1 MLRPLRLR
9 FAGDAKGEEA
19 GVVVKKADCVEA
31 DAEVVDVVV
40 MALLVV
46 ADSSDSSDSSSAF
59 RLRVLGFFAGGDAGA
74 DADDADR
81 RDGAM
86 ALTEG
91 DAAIVELRLIP
102 VSVAVAVDEH
112 GGVLL
117 LLLLLLLETN
127 MKSFSCRRPRKLG
140 SLGGSAAPA
149 SSPVPSLTMM

>member
-1 MLRPLRLR
+1 M
-9 FAGDAKGEEA
+9 
-19 GVVVKKADCVEA
+19 VVKKADCVEV

-46 ADSSDSSDSSSAF
+46 AGSSDSSSAF

-86 ALTEG
+86 APTEG

-102 VSVAVAVDEH
+102 VSVAVAVDKH
-112 GGVLL
+112 GGV

>member
-1 MLRPLRLR
+1 MR
-9 FAGDAKGEEA
+9 AAWVVVEVEEA

-40 MALLVV
+40 MALLAV
-46 ADSSDSSDSSSAF
+46 ADSSGSSSAF
-59 RLRVLGFFAGGDAGA
+59 RLRVLGFFACGDAGA

-81 RDGAM
+81 QDDAM
-86 ALTEG
+86 APTEG

-117 LLLLLLLETN
+117 LLLLLETN

-140 SLGGSAAPA
+140 SLGSSAAPA

>member
-1 MLRPLRLR
+1 M
-9 FAGDAKGEEA
+9 
-19 GVVVKKADCVEA
+19 VKKADCVEA

-46 ADSSDSSDSSSAF
+46 ADSSDSSSAF

-86 ALTEG
+86 APTEG
-91 DAAIVELRLIP
+91 DAEIVELRLIP

-127 MKSFSCRRPRKLG
+127 MKSFSCRRRRKLG

>member
-1 MLRPLRLR
+1 M
-9 FAGDAKGEEA
+9 
-19 GVVVKKADCVEA
+19 VKKADCVEA

-46 ADSSDSSDSSSAF
+46 ADSSDSSSAF

-86 ALTEG
+86 APTEG
-91 DAAIVELRLIP
+91 DAEIVELRLIP

-117 LLLLLLLETN
+117 LLGRKARGEA
-127 MKSFSCRRPRKLG
+127 RRGDRARRHEVSLRRGRCQTVPNPRVATADTCDV
-140 SLGGSAAPA
+140 AARG
-149 SSPVPSLTMM
+149 VHE